1 MRRLILEEP
10 YSRAAIWS
18 RRLALLAC
26 LVGAGAIAAARLARL
41 DSALSLAALWGAI
54 ALACAALLAAG
65 AASVVI
71 WRTGRRG
78 VGLVV
83 AAVLLAALPLAFPSW
98 LAVKALR
105 LPVLNDISTDLADP
119 PEFSRS
125 AQALA
130 ARGGRIPPA
139 VEPERRQAQR
149 VAYPNVQPIIVDL
162 DADEAH
168 ALLLKVVG
176 ALGWRLV
183 EQRPPGQRSGLAHID
198 AYDRTLVM
206 GFTDDVTIRIRPL
219 AGQSRID
226 IRSAS
231 RLGRHDFGANAKRIA
246 AFAEELQAQL
256 DEAK

>member
-10 YSRAAIWS
+10 YSRAAVWS
-18 RRLALLAC
+18 RRLALLAI
-26 LVGAGAIAAARLARL
+26 LGVLAAVGVARLAKL
-41 DSALSLAALWGAI
+41 DPAVSLMILWGAI
-54 ALACAALLAAG
+54 FLSCAALLVAAAG
-65 AASVVI
+65 AVVI

-78 VGLVV
+78 VGYIV
-83 AAVLLAALPLAFPSW
+83 AAVMLSALPLAYPAW

-105 LPVLNDISTDLADP
+105 LPVLNDISTDLSNP

-125 AQALA
+125 VKAIA
-130 ARGGRIPPA
+130 ARNGRIPPE

-149 VAYPNVQPIIVDL
+149 AAYPNVQPIIVDL
-162 DADEAH
+162 DADETH

-183 EQRPPGQRSGLAHID
+183 EQRPPGQRGGVSHID
-198 AYDRTLVM
+198 AIDKTLIM
-206 GFTDDVTIRIRPL
+206 GFTDDVTIRVRPL

-246 AFAEELQAQL
+246 AFAQELQTQL
-256 DEAK
+256 DEAR